1 VKTRNWAAAV
11 IGLLACLGIAYAAYT
26 LADYSWNQ
34 VVDYRGPY
42 AKQELPAGESAP
54 ADGTVVKPFGT
65 DAQTGPM
72 VVYVIVDGL
81 RVDISKKMSTLNA
94 LRARGTDGVV
104 RTSQPSLSFPNWT
117 TLMSGAPQRISG
129 VTTNWFEGRV
139 PVETLID
146 TALAASRTV
155 AVSAPTDFEMLYG
168 VKRTGHVFLRDW
180 EEGTY
185 MTGGIVDHAITLAK
199 DAKPTLLVVHFPDV
213 DEAGHSFG
221 GASKEYLDA
230 AMKVDAD
237 LGRLVT
243 ALQGPNTTFV
253 VTADHGHI
261 DTGGHGGPEDI
272 VTLVPAVFAGRD
284 IRVGTIDGTQDQ
296 MAPTVALIAG
306 LPAPRNATAMP
317 LAVTSSIPNLS
328 RFMAQQVAAYSAY
341 TAAVSGPPATPN
353 TKLLTAEGA
362 RAAFASATEKRLAD
376 ERSQRL
382 PLALA
387 LAVLCLVAMVVIGF
401 LSRHALGAAMLGTV
415 AYYAAYAASY
425 FLIHGYRWSLSSFNS
440 EALLKGFLNG
450 RMTDAVIAGVLAALV
465 AGLAYAALRREPKR
479 AAGEY
484 LPGWLALGLATV
496 LMIQATLGI
505 QVAWY
510 LWYWGASVSWN
521 IPDLAMGFKYDLD
534 LIQLTG
540 LGAAALLAPVV
551 TLLVGRYHPKVR
563 RSAAP
568 PAGGPAAGVASP
580 TRPLVP
586 VGAGSAAAEE

>member
-1 VKTRNWAAAV
+1 VKARNWFAAV
-11 IGLLACLGIAYAAYT
+11 LGLIVCLGVAYAAYT

-42 AKQELPAGESAP
+42 AKQTLPAGETPTPS
-54 ADGTVVKPFGT
+54 GTRVMPYGT
-65 DAQTGPM
+65 DIQSTPL
-72 VVYVIVDGL
+72 VVYVIIDGL
-81 RVDISKKMSTLNA
+81 REDVSRKMMTLNA

-117 TLMSGAPQRISG
+117 TLLSGAPQRISG
-129 VTTNWFEGRV
+129 VTTNWFTGRV

-155 AVSAPTDFEMLYG
+155 AVSAPTDFEQLYG

-180 EEGTY
+180 EAGTY
-185 MTGGIVDHAITLAK
+185 MTGGIVDNAISLAK
-199 DAKPTLLVVHFPDV
+199 KSAPTLLVVHFPDV

-221 GASKEYLDA
+221 GASAQYLDTA
-230 AMKVDAD
+230 KKVDGD
-237 LGRLVT
+237 LGRLVS

-284 IRVGTIDGTQDQ
+284 IRVGTIDGSQDQ
-296 MAPTVALIAG
+296 MAPTVALLAA
-306 LPAPRNATAMP
+306 LPAPRNAAAMP
-317 LAVTSSIPNLS
+317 LAVTADMPNLS
-328 RFMAQQVAAYSAY
+328 RFTAQQVAAYTAY
-341 TAAVSGPPATPN
+341 TVAVAGPPATPN
-353 TKLLTAEGA
+353 TKLLTADGA
-362 RAAFASATEKRLAD
+362 RAEFDAATAKRLDAERGARLPVSVVLVFACLLAIVVVGVLSRRALASAL
-376 ERSQRL
+376 
-382 PLALA
+382 
-387 LAVLCLVAMVVIGF
+387 
-401 LSRHALGAAMLGTV
+401 LGTV
-415 AYYAAYAASY
+415 AYYATYLASF

-440 EALLKGFLNG
+440 EDLLKAFLNG
-450 RMTDAVIAGVLAALV
+450 RMTDAIIAGVVAALV
-465 AGLAYAALRREPKR
+465 AAFAYAAMRREPK
-479 AAGEY
+479 AARGEF
-484 LPGWLALGLATV
+484 LSGWLALGPATV
-496 LMIQATLGI
+496 LVIQATLFA

-510 LWYWGASVSWN
+510 LWWWGASVNWY

-563 RSAAP
+563 RAAP
-568 PAGGPAAGVASP
+568 AEGGPAAGVAAKS
-580 TRPLVP
+580 RPLVP
-586 VGAGSAAAEE
+586 AGAGSAAVEE

>member
-1 VKTRNWAAAV
+1 VKARNWLAAV
-11 IGLLACLGIAYAAYT
+11 VGLLACLGVAYAAYT

-42 AKQELPAGESAP
+42 AKQELPAGETPTTSGA
-54 ADGTVVKPFGT
+54 VVKPAGT
-65 DAQTGPM
+65 DAQTQPM
-72 VVYVIVDGL
+72 VVYVIIDGL

-117 TLMSGAPQRISG
+117 TLLSGAPQRISG

-185 MTGGIVDHAITLAK
+185 MTGGIVDHAISLAK
-199 DAKPTLLVVHFPDV
+199 SVQPNLLVVHFPDV

-272 VTLVPAVFAGRD
+272 VTRVPAVFAGRN
-284 IRVGTIDGTQDQ
+284 IRIGTIDGTQDQ
-296 MAPTVALIAG
+296 MAPTVALLAS

-317 LAVTSSIPNLS
+317 LAVTADMPNLS
-328 RFMAQQVAAYSAY
+328 RFMAQQVAAYTAY
-341 TAAVSGPPATPN
+341 TVAVAGPPTTPN

-362 RAAFASATEKRLAD
+362 RAAFDAATQKRLAT
-376 ERSQRL
+376 ERSQRVPMSL
-382 PLALA
+382 GLIALCVLIIA
-387 LAVLCLVAMVVIGF
+387 AIAV
-401 LSRHALGAAMLGTV
+401 LSRHALFAALAGTV
-415 AYYAAYAASY
+415 AYYAVYAASY

-450 RMTDAVIAGVLAALV
+450 RMTDAVIAGVAAALV
-465 AGLAYAALRREPKR
+465 AGLAYVALRAEPKR
-479 AAGEY
+479 ATGEY
-484 LPGWLALGLATV
+484 LPGWLALGVATV
-496 LMIQATLGI
+496 LMVQATIGV

-563 RSAAP
+563 RVAGP
-568 PAGGPAAGVASP
+568 PEGGPAAGVATK

-586 VGAGSAAAEE
+586 AGAGSAASEE